1 MSTDLEFSV
10 KLLPKIRLPVI
21 DIDSLKSSSDDSGS
35 VIIQT
40 EINSSSEESESCQT
54 PTSAEHKIPTIL
66 SCPAAP
72 RKPRRRSVL
81 CKRKLEFFEIDN
93 FQEVE
98 DFFRSNFENKRCKK
112 NIS

>member
-10 KLLPKIRLPVI
+10 KLPKIRLSVI
-21 DIDSLKSSSDDSGS
+21 DVESSLKSSSDESGS

-40 EINSSSEESESCQT
+40 ENNGDDESSCQT
-54 PTSAEHKIPTIL
+54 PTSEENKIPTIL
-66 SCPAAP
+66 LCPPAP
-72 RKPRRRSVL
+72 RKQRRTVL

-98 DFFRSNFENKRCKK
+98 DFFRSSFDSIEKKRCTACK
-112 NIS
+112 